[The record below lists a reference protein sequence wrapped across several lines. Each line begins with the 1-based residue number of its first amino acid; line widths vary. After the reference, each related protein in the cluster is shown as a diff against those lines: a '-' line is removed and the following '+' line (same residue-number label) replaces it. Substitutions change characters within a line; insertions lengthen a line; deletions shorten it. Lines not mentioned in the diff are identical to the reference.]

1 MMIKNALVQ
10 KYCVAELSHFLTSK
24 SIQIIDNE
32 IKKLSFK
39 VSQIKI
45 RYNVSTLFL
54 VWVVKK
60 WASAEI

>member
-1 MMIKNALVQ
+1 MIKNALVQ

-54 VWVVKK
+54 V
-60 WASAEI
+60 